1 MDSDHSVVRRHI
13 LLTGTMPFHY
23 IQRRPA
29 PRTGRVDRIDRGVGM
44 TMMTGMMVR
53 NPAKA
58 VVKRMLSYS
67 ALVLHRVVGVVP
79 AWAFVLRNLRARGFA
94 PRTVFDIGVAHG
106 TPELYAVFPKARYYL
121 IDPTRESLPY
131 MKDIARQLDATILN
145 VALGEKDGEMEIGVR
160 VNDIGGSTFYEEIGP
175 LGPTRRY
182 PVPVRRFDQLVDA
195 FERPALC
202 KIDVQGAE
210 MSVLRG
216 MGERIHEVDA
226 ILIEASVIATIR
238 NGPEI
243 AEVVAY
249 LHDKGFVVYDVL
261 GGGRRPLDS
270 ALAQLDLLFVKND
283 SPLRADHRWSA
294 TA

>member
-1 MDSDHSVVRRHI
+1 MAS
-13 LLTGTMPFHY
+13 
-23 IQRRPA
+23 
-29 PRTGRVDRIDRGVGM
+29 
-44 TMMTGMMVR
+44 MMVR

-58 VVKRMLSYS
+58 VVKRAMSYS
-67 ALVLHRVVGVVP
+67 TLVLHRMIGVVP
-79 AWAFVLRNLRARGFA
+79 AWPFVLRNLRAQGFE

-106 TPELYAVFPKARYYL
+106 TPELYAAFPDARYYL

-131 MKDIARQLDATILN
+131 MENISRRLDAKVLN
-145 VALGEKDGEMEIGVR
+145 VALGDKEGELEIGVR
-160 VNDIGGSTFYEEIGP
+160 TNDIGGSTFYEEIGP

-182 PVPVRRFDQLVDA
+182 TVPVRRFDQAIDA

-216 MGERIHEVDA
+216 MGERIHDVDA
-226 ILIEASVIATIR
+226 ILIEASVIATIK

-249 LHDKGFVVYDVL
+249 LHQQGFVVYDVL
-261 GGGRRPLDS
+261 GGGRRPLDR
-270 ALAQLDLLFVKND
+270 ALAQLDLLFVKDD

>member
-1 MDSDHSVVRRHI
+1 
-13 LLTGTMPFHY
+13 
-23 IQRRPA
+23 
-29 PRTGRVDRIDRGVGM
+29 
-44 TMMTGMMVR
+44 MMTGMTMR

-67 ALVLHRVVGVVP
+67 TLVLHRMVGVVP
-79 AWAFVLRNLRARGFA
+79 AWAFVLRNLRARGFR

-106 TPELYAVFPKARYYL
+106 TPELYAVFPEARYYL
-121 IDPTRESLPY
+121 VDPTRESLPY
-131 MKDIARQLDATILN
+131 MESIARRLDARILN
-145 VALGEKDGEMEIGVR
+145 IALGDAEGELEIGVR
-160 VNDIGGSTFYEEIGP
+160 TDDIGGSTFYEEIGP

-182 PVPVRRFDQLVDA
+182 PVPVRRFDGVIDG

-210 MSVLRG
+210 MRVLRG
-216 MGERIHEVDA
+216 MGARIHDVDA

-238 NGPEI
+238 EGPEI
-243 AEVVAY
+243 AEVIAF
-249 LHDKGFVVYDVL
+249 LRQQGFVVYDVL

-270 ALAQLDLLFVKND
+270 ALAQLDLLFVKED

>member
-1 MDSDHSVVRRHI
+1 MV
-13 LLTGTMPFHY
+13 TTN
-23 IQRRPA
+23 
-29 PRTGRVDRIDRGVGM
+29 GVMG
-44 TMMTGMMVR
+44 R

-58 VVKRMLSYS
+58 AIKRMLSYS
-67 ALVLHRVVGVVP
+67 TLVLHRLVGVVP
-79 AWAFVLRNLRARGFA
+79 AWSFVLRNLRDRGFD
-94 PRTVFDIGVAHG
+94 PSTVFDIGVARG
-106 TPELYAVFPKARYYL
+106 TPELYAAFPNARYYL

-131 MKDIARQLDATILN
+131 MEDIARRLDARILN
-145 VALGEKDGEMEIGVR
+145 IAMGDEEGELEIGVR
-160 VNDIGGSTFYEEIGP
+160 IDDIGGSTFYEEIGP

-182 PVPVRRFDQLVDA
+182 PVPVRRFDRAIDG

-210 MSVLRG
+210 MRVLRG
-216 MGERIHEVDA
+216 MGERIHDVDA

-243 AEVVAY
+243 AEVIAF
-249 LHDKGFVVYDVL
+249 LRQKGFVVYDVL

-270 ALAQLDLLFVKND
+270 ALAQLDLLFVKED
-283 SPLRADHRWSA
+283 SSLRADHRWSA

>member
-1 MDSDHSVVRRHI
+1 
-13 LLTGTMPFHY
+13 
-23 IQRRPA
+23 
-29 PRTGRVDRIDRGVGM
+29 
-44 TMMTGMMVR
+44 MMTGLTMR

-67 ALVLHRVVGVVP
+67 TLVLHRMVGVVP
-79 AWAFVLRNLRARGFA
+79 AWAFVLRNIRARGFR

-106 TPELYAVFPKARYYL
+106 TPELYAVFPEARYYL
-121 IDPTRESLPY
+121 VDPTRESLPH
-131 MKDIARQLDATILN
+131 MEDIARRLDAKILN
-145 VALGEKDGEMEIGVR
+145 IALGDADGELEIGVR
-160 VNDIGGSTFYEEIGP
+160 TNDIGGSTFYEEIGP

-182 PVPVRRFDQLVDA
+182 PVPVRRFDAVIDA

-210 MSVLRG
+210 MRVLRG
-216 MGERIHEVDA
+216 MGERIHDVDA

-238 NGPEI
+238 EGPEI
-243 AEVVAY
+243 AEVVAF
-249 LHDKGFVVYDVL
+249 LRQRGFVVYDVL

-270 ALAQLDLLFVKND
+270 ALAQLDLLFVKED